1 MRHAWVA
8 LMLVGCE
15 PMPSSGS
22 PFEPVKV
29 ETASTLPVDAEP
41 AGEPWFDDTP
51 AVVISSEDMD
61 AALEAEERGEPVPPL
76 ASAATDASAAEPV
89 EVVAEPAGVPA
100 AAAVSAGAPSM
111 LPSQPMSSGMTGAAL
126 GVGAWPVRLVRTL
139 PDTFP
144 PRAILGLPDGREIV
158 VTPGSMVPDQGLVVV
173 AIGRETAQL
182 AQVSAQGDHAAIQP
196 LMLSAQY

>member
-1 MRHAWVA
+1 MRYAWVA

-22 PFEPVKV
+22 PFEPAKV
-29 ETASTLPVDAEP
+29 ATAATTSVDTES
-41 AGEPWFDDTP
+41 AGDPWFDEAPT
-51 AVVISSEDMD
+51 VVISSEDMD
-61 AALEAEERGEPVPPL
+61 AALDAEQRGEPVPPP
-76 ASAATDASAAEPV
+76 ASAAVDTPAAEPV
-89 EVVAEPAGVPA
+89 AEPAVAPAPAPMA
-100 AAAVSAGAPSM
+100 AASPSM
-111 LPSQPMSSGMTGAAL
+111 LPTQPMASGMAGSAL

-196 LMLSAQY
+196 MMLSAQY